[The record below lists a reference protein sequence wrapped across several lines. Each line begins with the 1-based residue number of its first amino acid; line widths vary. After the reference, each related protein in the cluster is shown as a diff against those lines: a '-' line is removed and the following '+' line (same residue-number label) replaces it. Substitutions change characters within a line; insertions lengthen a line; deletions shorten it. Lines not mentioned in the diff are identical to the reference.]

1 MVISHRL
8 KYIFFH
14 VPKTAGTSVKN
25 ILLSPQFKADVVGK
39 WDGMDKSKLKNNPL
53 IDWNL
58 KQHSNIAQAKE
69 YFEKHTNYNYDE
81 YFKFAFIRNPWDR
94 QVSKYEFYMQKIY
107 YQKNAS
113 PVNAELAKRF
123 KNLPAKQFL
132 MSIFDKQNRFIC
144 EGDSV
149 AVDFVGKF
157 ETLYDDMKQII
168 NTILPG
174 LPDSCWS
181 LPHENSTK
189 HKDYKEYY
197 DEESKNKIAEAC
209 NKDIQLGNYQF

>member
-14 VPKTAGTSVKN
+14 IPKTAGTSVRQ
-25 ILLSPQFKADVVGK
+25 ILLSSNFQVDAIGK
-39 WDGMDKSKLKNNPL
+39 WDGMDKAKLKSNPL

-58 KQHSNIAQAKE
+58 KQHANIAEAKK
-69 YFEKHTNYNYDE
+69 YFEKYTEYNYDE

-107 YQKNAS
+107 YQKDAS
-113 PVNAELAKRF
+113 AVNTELATRF
-123 KNLPAKQFL
+123 KVLPAKNFL
-132 MSIFDKQNRFIC
+132 MNTINEQSKYIC
-144 EGDSV
+144 ENGNV
-149 AVDFVGKF
+149 AVNFLGKF

-168 NTILPG
+168 SIIRPG
-174 LPDSCWS
+174 LPDSSWS

-189 HKDYKEYY
+189 HKHYKEYY
-197 DEESKNKIAEAC
+197 DEESKNKVAEAC